1 MPRGTAARPAVATDA
16 AVGPGP
22 HTAVAAGH
30 TPGRAAAV
38 VVHGPASSDV
48 D

>member
-1 MPRGTAARPAVATDA
+1 MPRGTAARLAVA

-22 HTAVAAGH
+22 HAAVAAGH